1 MQEMKNELSFLIFI
15 LENFNHFAG
24 KNELNMYY
32 VFQKSVDFMIEVC
45 IIKISKTWRNS
56 NYYIKKRG

>member
-1 MQEMKNELSFLIFI
+1 MC
-15 LENFNHFAG
+15 
-24 KNELNMYY
+24 Y

-45 IIKISKTWRNS
+45 IIKISETWRNS

>member
-1 MQEMKNELSFLIFI
+1 MQEIKNKLANLIFI
-15 LENFNHFAG
+15 LQNFNHFTG
-24 KNELNMYY
+24 RNELDMCY

-45 IIKISKTWRNS
+45 IIKISETWRNS